1 MDKDSIYTSYASPF
15 SWRYGSPAMR
25 KIWSESTKRL
35 LWRKIWL
42 ALAEVQ
48 ASFGLISQ
56 EQVDEIREHA
66 EEINL
71 QRALEIEANIHHD
84 LMAELKIFAEQCPSA
99 GGVLHLGATSMDIE
113 DNAEVLRIKS
123 ALKLLLEQ
131 LASLLLL
138 LTESIETWAD
148 EVIIAYTHL
157 QPAEPTTLG
166 YRIAGW
172 TQDLWMD
179 WQQLNSILSA
189 IKGKGFKGAVG
200 SGASYLELLGI
211 TDLIS
216 FEEKMAEKLK
226 IDFYSITNQVAPRK
240 QEYWLLSGL
249 ASLAGSLYKAALD
262 LRFLQT
268 PSIGEISEPFETHQ
282 VGSSAMPFKRNPIL
296 AEKINSLGRY
306 VAQLPRIAWDNAA
319 NSMLERTLDD
329 SANRRLI
336 LAEAFLA
343 CDEMLA
349 CYSRIV
355 KGWKINREIIQRNR
369 EVFMPFAATEKVLLA
384 ACKAGADRQLAHEK
398 LRILSLQ
405 AWEAVQKG
413 QKNPLM
419 DLIRKD
425 TYFSQYIKEEMIIK
439 IFEER
444 QYVGDV
450 AKRGRE
456 FAQMVRIALQENHC
470 KEKEP
475 A

>member
-211 TDLIS
+211 TDL
-216 FEEKMAEKLK
+216 FLLK
-226 IDFYSITNQVAPRK
+226 
-240 QEYWLLSGL
+240 
-249 ASLAGSLYKAALD
+249 
-262 LRFLQT
+262 
-268 PSIGEISEPFETHQ
+268 
-282 VGSSAMPFKRNPIL
+282 
-296 AEKINSLGRY
+296 
-306 VAQLPRIAWDNAA
+306 
-319 NSMLERTLDD
+319 
-329 SANRRLI
+329 RR
-336 LAEAFLA
+336 
-343 CDEMLA
+343 
-349 CYSRIV
+349 
-355 KGWKINREIIQRNR
+355 W
-369 EVFMPFAATEKVLLA
+369 
-384 ACKAGADRQLAHEK
+384 
-398 LRILSLQ
+398 
-405 AWEAVQKG
+405 QK
-413 QKNPLM
+413 
-419 DLIRKD
+419 
-425 TYFSQYIKEEMIIK
+425 S
-439 IFEER
+439 
-444 QYVGDV
+444 
-450 AKRGRE
+450 
-456 FAQMVRIALQENHC
+456 
-470 KEKEP
+470 
-475 A
+475 